1 MAKPNTEQK
10 NGQALLYTRRGIA
23 YIILILLTFLSLF
36 AFYILIIN
44 ATRSHPDIQKGF
56 SFLPG
61 GSLVAN
67 FTNLM
72 HNANLPV
79 FSGLMNSLLIAS
91 LSALFST
98 YFSTM
103 TAFGIHAYQFR
114 LNKAAFTFI
123 IMIMLVPTQVTAL
136 GFVRLMMDFG
146 LKDSFIPLTVPSM
159 AAPIVFFFMIQYMK
173 SSLPIEVIEAARID
187 GSGEFRT
194 FNAIVLPMMKPA
206 IAVQAIFTFVSS
218 WNNYFIPALL
228 LDSKQKQTM
237 PILIAQLRSADFM
250 KFDMGQVY
258 LLIALAILPVAVVYL
273 LLSKFIV
280 RGVALGSVK
289 G

>member
-1 MAKPNTEQK
+1 MKDNAARENL
-10 NGQALLYTRRGIA
+10 GALRLRRGIA
-23 YIILILLTFLSLF
+23 YLVLIFLTFLSLF
-36 AFYILIIN
+36 AFYILFIN

-56 SFLPG
+56 SFFPG
-61 GSLVAN
+61 ASLGAN

-79 FSGLMNSLLIAS
+79 LSGLMNSLLVAS
-91 LSALFST
+91 LSAVFAT

-114 LNKAAFTFI
+114 LNQAAFSCI
-123 IMIMLVPTQVTAL
+123 LMVMMVPTQVTAL
-136 GFVRLMMDFG
+136 GFVRLMASMGF
-146 LKDSFIPLTVPSM
+146 KDSFIPLTVPAIAS
-159 AAPIVFFFMIQYMK
+159 PVVFFFMIQYMK
-173 SSLPIEVIEAARID
+173 SSLPLEVIEAARID
-187 GSGEFRT
+187 GAGEFYA
-194 FNAIVLPMMKPA
+194 FNRIVLPMMKPA

-218 WNNYFIPALL
+218 WNNYFLPALI
-228 LDSKQKQTM
+228 LDSKKKLTM

-258 LLIALAILPVAVVYL
+258 LLIALAIFPVVIVYL
-273 LLSKFIV
+273 CLSKFIV

>member
-1 MAKPNTEQK
+1 MKDNAARENL
-10 NGQALLYTRRGIA
+10 GALRLRRGIA
-23 YIILILLTFLSLF
+23 YLVLIFLTFLSLF
-36 AFYILIIN
+36 AFYILFIN

-56 SFLPG
+56 SFFPG
-61 GSLVAN
+61 ASLGAN

-79 FSGLMNSLLIAS
+79 FSGLMNSLLVAS
-91 LSALFST
+91 LSAVFAT

-103 TAFGIHAYQFR
+103 TAFGIHAYRFR
-114 LNKAAFTFI
+114 LNQAAFSLI
-123 IMIMLVPTQVTAL
+123 LMVMMVPTQVTAL
-136 GFVRLMMDFG
+136 GFVRLMASMGF
-146 LKDSFIPLTVPSM
+146 KDSFIPLTVPAIAS
-159 AAPIVFFFMIQYMK
+159 PVVFFFMIQYMK
-173 SSLPIEVIEAARID
+173 SSLPLEVIEAARID
-187 GSGEFRT
+187 GAGEFYA
-194 FNAIVLPMMKPA
+194 FNRIVLPMMKPA

-218 WNNYFIPALL
+218 WNNYFLPALI
-228 LDSKQKQTM
+228 LDSKKKLTM

-258 LLIALAILPVAVVYL
+258 LLIALAIFPVVIVYL
-273 LLSKFIV
+273 CLSKFIV

>member
-1 MAKPNTEQK
+1 MTKPSAAAKS
-10 NGQALLYTRRGIA
+10 GLGLLRMRRGIA
-23 YIILILLTFLSLF
+23 YLVLAALTFLSLF

-61 GSLVAN
+61 GSLSAN
-67 FTNLM
+67 LTNLM
-72 HNANLPV
+72 HNDNLPV
-79 FSGLMNSLLIAS
+79 LSGMANSLLVAS
-91 LSALFST
+91 LSAVFST
-98 YFSTM
+98 YFATM

-114 LNKAAFTFI
+114 LNKPAFTFI
-123 IMIMLVPTQVTAL
+123 LMIMMVPTQVTAL
-136 GFVRLMMDFG
+136 GFVRLMASVG
-146 LKDSFIPLTVPSM
+146 LKDSFIPLTVPAM
-159 AAPIVFFFMIQYMK
+159 ASPIVFFFMIQYMK

-187 GSGEFRT
+187 GSGEFHT
-194 FNAIVLPMMKPA
+194 FNTIVLPMMKPA
-206 IAVQAIFTFVSS
+206 IAVQAIFTFVSA

-228 LDSKQKQTM
+228 LDSKQKMTM

-258 LLIALAILPVAVVYL
+258 LLIAVAILPVAVIYL

>member
-1 MAKPNTEQK
+1 MKDNARENL
-10 NGQALLYTRRGIA
+10 GVLRLRRGIA
-23 YIILILLTFLSLF
+23 YLVLIFLTFLSLF
-36 AFYILIIN
+36 AFYILFIN

-56 SFLPG
+56 SFFPG
-61 GSLVAN
+61 ASLAAN

-79 FSGLMNSLLIAS
+79 LSGLMNSLLVAS
-91 LSALFST
+91 LSAVFAT

-103 TAFGIHAYQFR
+103 TAFGIHAYRFR
-114 LNKAAFTFI
+114 LNQAAFSLI
-123 IMIMLVPTQVTAL
+123 LMVMMVPTQVMAL
-136 GFVRLMMDFG
+136 GFVRLMASMGF
-146 LKDSFIPLTVPSM
+146 KDSFIPLTVPAIAS
-159 AAPIVFFFMIQYMK
+159 PVVFFFMIQYMK
-173 SSLPIEVIEAARID
+173 SSLPLEVIEAARID
-187 GSGEFRT
+187 GAGEFYA
-194 FNAIVLPMMKPA
+194 FNRIVLPMMKPA

-218 WNNYFIPALL
+218 WNNYFLPALI
-228 LDSKQKQTM
+228 LDSKKKLTM

-258 LLIALAILPVAVVYL
+258 LLIALAIFPVVIVYL
-273 LLSKFIV
+273 CLSKFIV

>member
-1 MAKPNTEQK
+1 MKDNAARENL
-10 NGQALLYTRRGIA
+10 GALRLRRGIA
-23 YIILILLTFLSLF
+23 YLVLIFLTFLSLF
-36 AFYILIIN
+36 AFYILFIN

-56 SFLPG
+56 SFFPG
-61 GSLVAN
+61 GSLAAN

-79 FSGLMNSLLIAS
+79 LSGLMNSLLVAS
-91 LSALFST
+91 LSAVFAT

-103 TAFGIHAYQFR
+103 TAFGIHAYRFR
-114 LNKAAFTFI
+114 LNQAAFSLI
-123 IMIMLVPTQVTAL
+123 LMVMMVPTQVTAL
-136 GFVRLMMDFG
+136 GFVRLMADMGF
-146 LKDSFIPLTVPSM
+146 KDSFIPLTVPAIAS
-159 AAPIVFFFMIQYMK
+159 PVVFFFMIQYMK
-173 SSLPIEVIEAARID
+173 SSLPLEVIEAARID
-187 GSGEFRT
+187 GAGEFYA
-194 FNAIVLPMMKPA
+194 FNRIVLPMMKPA

-218 WNNYFIPALL
+218 WNNYFLPALI
-228 LDSKQKQTM
+228 LDSKKKLTM

-258 LLIALAILPVAVVYL
+258 LLIALAIFPVVIVYL
-273 LLSKFIV
+273 CLSKFIV

>member
-1 MAKPNTEQK
+1 MTKAPAEKTGLGVLK
-10 NGQALLYTRRGIA
+10 LRRAIA
-23 YIILILLTFLSLF
+23 YFVLIALTFLSLF
-36 AFYILIIN
+36 AFYILIVN

-61 GSLVAN
+61 GSLSAN

-79 FSGLMNSLLIAS
+79 FSGLINSLLVAS
-91 LSALFST
+91 LTALFST

-123 IMIMLVPTQVTAL
+123 MMVMLVPTQVTAL
-136 GFVRLMMDFG
+136 GFVRLMVSFG
-146 LKDSFIPLTVPSM
+146 LKDSFIPLTVPAI
-159 AAPIVFFFMIQYMK
+159 AAPVVFFFMIQYME
-173 SSLPIEVIEAARID
+173 SALPIEVIEAARID
-187 GSGEFRT
+187 GSGEFHT
-194 FNAIVLPMMKPA
+194 FHTIVLPMMKPA

-218 WNNYFIPALL
+218 WNNYFLPALL
-228 LDSKQKQTM
+228 LDSKSKLTM

-258 LLIALAILPVAVVYL
+258 LLIALAILPVAIVYL

>member
-1 MAKPNTEQK
+1 MKDNAARENL
-10 NGQALLYTRRGIA
+10 GVLRLRRGIA
-23 YIILILLTFLSLF
+23 YLVLLFLTFLSLF
-36 AFYILIIN
+36 AFYILFIN

-56 SFLPG
+56 SFFPG
-61 GSLVAN
+61 ASLGAN

-79 FSGLMNSLLIAS
+79 LSGLMNSLLVAS
-91 LSALFST
+91 LSAVFAT

-103 TAFGIHAYQFR
+103 TAFGIHAYRFR
-114 LNKAAFTFI
+114 LNQAAFSLI
-123 IMIMLVPTQVTAL
+123 LMVMMVPTQVTAL
-136 GFVRLMMDFG
+136 GFVRLMASMGF
-146 LKDSFIPLTVPSM
+146 KDSFIPLTVPAIAS
-159 AAPIVFFFMIQYMK
+159 PVVFFFMIQYMK
-173 SSLPIEVIEAARID
+173 SSLPLEVIEAARID
-187 GSGEFRT
+187 GAGEFYA
-194 FNAIVLPMMKPA
+194 FNRIVLPMMKPA

-218 WNNYFIPALL
+218 WNNYFLPALI
-228 LDSKQKQTM
+228 LDSKKKLTM

-258 LLIALAILPVAVVYL
+258 LLIALAIFPVVIVYL
-273 LLSKFIV
+273 CLSKFIV